1 MWNKNEREG
10 KVDQVKGKV
19 KQAIG
24 DISGNEDL
32 KAEGKRDEASGK
44 AQEAVGE
51 IRHKAGDA
59 ISRSSEPPSRS
70 RQAT

>member
-1 MWNKNEREG
+1 MNATARSTRL
-10 KVDQVKGKV
+10 KGKV

-24 DISGNEDL
+24 DITGNKDL

-59 ISRSSEPPSRS
+59 ISKLG
-70 RQAT
+70 AAVKK